1 MEPSE
6 MGLMYPNQRA
16 VFAARKAGVLPLGF
30 VGSIADYSDLDA
42 FRAKIRQAKQL
53 GFTGALGIH
62 PSQIGI
68 MNEEFMPSAEAVEHA
83 TGLLAAYEEGLAAG
97 RGAVEYKGK
106 MIDAPVVARAEETL
120 RKHRALCAR
129 QV

>member
-1 MEPSE
+1 
-6 MGLMYPNQRA
+6 
-16 VFAARKAGVLPLGF
+16 
-30 VGSIADYSDLDA
+30 
-42 FRAKIRQAKQL
+42 
-53 GFTGALGIH
+53 
-62 PSQIGI
+62 